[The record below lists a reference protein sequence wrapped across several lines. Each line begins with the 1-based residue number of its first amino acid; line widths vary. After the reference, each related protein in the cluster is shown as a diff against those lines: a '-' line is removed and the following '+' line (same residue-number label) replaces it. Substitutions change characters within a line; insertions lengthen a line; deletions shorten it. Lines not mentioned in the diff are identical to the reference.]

1 MADPGQY
8 FIKPSGEVGIVPVEN
23 VEEAKRRGLRQATDE
38 ERRQYDLVREAKKQ
52 PFGAVKAGAQALG
65 EGIVGVVGLPT
76 AAFGLTPSIP
86 ALIEKYVPESIKQAA
101 IEQFGEAGAARAAE
115 IGEAPSLAKLSEAK
129 RMEMLR
135 GLEGVTP
142 TLPRIQKELGL
153 RTAEEIK
160 AEAEAFPVP
169 RGVGTIASFFVGP
182 AVSKLVK
189 TAATKAVPVLAA
201 EETLRATGALSDA
214 VTKAVGLEAKNAAYQ
229 AAQAELAAATAAGDA
244 VEIAAKRAAV
254 GEAAAAAQAAVDDGF
269 KLRTALLA
277 EADAVPAELA
287 PLVTKEVQAASKA
300 ALKSA
305 ERMSLKESQRL
316 LANVPKSQRAVA
328 DRIKSLQEV
337 TISSPAITSKIGTDA
352 AKAIEQSALTRLQ
365 RAPGFSTALAEADV
379 AAARAADDLAVGA
392 DKAVTAARLAKAEES
407 LATLKVR
414 QELTAKAI
422 GLGLGR
428 SAEMMMFGLQGVAN
442 EMALGDPALVAES
455 AYATLG
461 FDGGL
466 GAVAGVGEALLPPTL
481 RAGVRLA
488 RATGNR
494 LRDALGKVYPEI
506 ASMVT
511 GAEPETIRAVLNAK
525 DDLATKGLRQVI
537 EEATPMPARLLEPEV
552 PAARLKPLKPV
563 DLEKAAA
570 DFGEALQADVR
581 QIAAPKDGGL
591 LYDANTKWRK
601 VQLDKTISNRVQEQT
616 AEMVNKFYESK
627 AGEPLTVADQALLA
641 RIEAGE
647 FVNTPYR
654 ESLRGL
660 IGRVQEARNVA
671 KTYGMTGEL
680 VPTAQEAAYKVS
692 KALGDMESR
701 LVAFEKG
708 NPTPEQIFQEMKQI
722 EQELFYKKKGRL
734 VSSRDL
740 ALVDRQVNAAYNNLR
755 QDFKSTVLNENLWGE
770 AAVIDR
776 SWREDLRSY
785 YAGMD
790 NLEAAAPKGLIR
802 LVVDPVTGLKTE
814 LIVDSKQLTKV
825 MKNINKPE
833 YKTFREALGQYFSGR
848 QRAVNAIERVSDY
861 VGANVD
867 KADVTRRLRETE
879 GAYNRAIE
887 NAVNDASNAAIRSE
901 NKELIKTLKREYAA
915 ASEARRADI
924 NRQINAL
931 TASEKAGNLRAGL
944 RIAGKLAAPVA
955 GGLLGG
961 PAGVLGGAAITA
973 VTSPVAVAKTLAKL
987 NKAMITVSDKVG
999 GVANVLTG
1007 TGAVAVKTGEALGS
1021 FATRKK
1027 LDEEYK
1033 RVEKRVR
1040 ELTADNDLL
1049 LEQEEAMLDN
1059 LSNDAPNVA
1068 DATKTVNATALQ
1080 YLASKKPQPPANLA
1094 PMQLIAWEPVD
1105 ADKRKFL
1112 RITDAVMNPLE
1123 TLDLAGKGAL
1133 LPEQIDALNAVY
1145 PSLMAE
1151 ARANLLERIEQTGKV
1166 PEKHRMMVSM
1176 ILGKDIDGRM
1186 QASKIVPAQS
1196 VYGQQRQVDAQKQ
1209 AQAQMPMTRA
1219 QRLNLAER
1227 AEYEGSARRNAQL
1240 K

>member
-65 EGIVGVVGLPT
+65 ESMVGLAGLPALLVGVTPSLGELVGDEET
-76 AAFGLTPSIP
+76 AAI
-86 ALIEKYVPESIKQAA
+86 AKQ
-101 IEQFGEAGAARAAE
+101 
-115 IGEAPSLAKLSEAK
+115 K

-135 GLEGVTP
+135 AVESVSP
-142 TLPRIQKELGL
+142 TLPRIQQELGL

-169 RGVGTIASFFVGP
+169 RAIGTVASFFAGP

-201 EETLRATGALSDA
+201 EKTLEATGALADA
-214 VTKAVGLEAKNAAYQ
+214 TTKAVGVSAKNAAVI
-229 AAQAELAAATAAGDA
+229 AAQTELASARAAGDA
-244 VEIAAKRAAV
+244 AEIAAKQVALT
-254 GEAAAAAQAAVDDGF
+254 EARAAAQAAIDDAAMM
-269 KLRTALLA
+269 RTALMA

-287 PLVTKEVQAASKA
+287 PLVTKEVLVAGQAAR
-300 ALKSA
+300 KSA
-305 ERMSLKESQRL
+305 ERMSLEEAQRL

-352 AKAIEQSALTRLQ
+352 AKAIEQSALARLQ

-488 RATGNR
+488 RASGNR
-494 LRDALGKVYPEI
+494 LKDAIGKVYPEI

-511 GAEPETIRAVLNAK
+511 GAEPETIRAVLSAK

-537 EEATPMPARLLEPEV
+537 EEATPMPSRLLEPEV
-552 PAARLKPLKPV
+552 PGSRLKPLKPV
-563 DLEKAAA
+563 DFEKAANE
-570 DFGEALQADVR
+570 FGEALQADVR

-627 AGEPLTVADQALLA
+627 AGEPLTVADQALLT

-660 IGRVQEARNVA
+660 IGRVQEARNIA
-671 KTYGMTGEL
+671 KTYGMTGEI

-708 NPTPEQIFQEMKQI
+708 NPTPEQIFEEMKQI

-755 QDFKSTVLNENLWGE
+755 QDFKSTVLNEDLWGE

-915 ASEARRADI
+915 ASEARRSDI

-987 NKAMITVSDKVG
+987 NKAMITVSDKIG

-1123 TLDLAGKGAL
+1123 TLELAGKGAL

-1209 AQAQMPMTRA
+1209 AQAQMPLSRA
-1219 QRLNLAER
+1219 KALRLPER